1 MLKKFLMLLVVAT
14 SVVACRKEGCTDPA
28 ATNFNQDA
36 KKDDGSCIYPEDGAD
51 DSYTVPNTYSFT
63 DGDGNSTV
71 SYSGQTDRLNQLS
84 EMVTLMKS
92 GNSTTVSAQ
101 ALKDMFANTGDNGG
115 GNFSFSSSKQLK
127 NKCFIADV
135 AMFEEWM
142 DSLAVSSQS
151 NANTAS
157 NGQAGTITTASGSV
171 YLVNQNGV
179 EYVQL
184 IEKGLMGAVFMNQA
198 LNVYFGSGKM
208 DVDNTT
214 AEDPGNGKYYTAM
227 EHHFDEAFGYF
238 GVDPDFPSTVPN
250 RFWGKYCNSQDAILN
265 CNADM
270 MNNFLKG
277 RAAISNDV
285 LSDRD
290 EAILAI
296 RKEWEEISAYQA
308 IAYLQGAIDN
318 FGTDEAMFL
327 HELSEAYAF
336 ALNLR
341 YSPLET
347 RRMSATEHEALMNQF
362 NENFWNM
369 SVADLNGIISTIQ
382 AKY

>member
-1 MLKKFLMLLVVAT
+1 MFKKVILVFAVAAT
-14 SVVACRKEGCTDPA
+14 FMACKKEGCTDPA
-28 ATNFNQDA
+28 ATNFNEEA
-36 KKDDGSCIYPEDGAD
+36 KKDDGSCIYPEDED
-51 DSYTVPNTYSFT
+51 NSYTVPSTYSFE
-63 DGDGNSTV
+63 DGNGNSTV

-101 ALKDMFANTGDNGG
+101 VLKDMFANTGDNGG
-115 GNFSFSSSKQLK
+115 GNFSFSSTKQLE
-127 NKCFIADV
+127 NKCFAPDV
-135 AMFEEWM
+135 AMFKEWM

-157 NGQAGTITTASGSV
+157 NGQAGTITAGSGSV

-198 LNVYFGSGKM
+198 LNVYFGDGKM

-238 GVDPDFPSTVPN
+238 GVDPDFPSTIPN
-250 RFWGKYCNSQDAILN
+250 RFWGKYCNSQDATLN

-270 MNNFLKG
+270 MDNFLKG

-285 LSDRD
+285 LADRD
-290 EAILAI
+290 AAILEI
-296 RKEWEEISAYQA
+296 RKEWEEISAHQA
-308 IAYLQGAIDN
+308 ISYLEGAISN
-318 FGTDEAMFL
+318 FGVDDAKFL

-341 YSPLET
+341 YAPLET
-347 RRMSATEHEALMNQF
+347 RRMSTTEHQALMAQF
-362 NENFWNM
+362 NENFWDM

>member
-1 MLKKFLMLLVVAT
+1 MLKKLLLVF
-14 SVVACRKEGCTDPA
+14 VVAAALAACKKEGCTDPA

-36 KKDDGSCIYPEDGAD
+36 KKDDGSCIYPENEE
-51 DSYTVPNTYSFT
+51 DSYTIPNTYAFT
-63 DGDGNSTV
+63 DENGNSTV
-71 SYSGQTDRLNQLS
+71 SYTGQTDRLNQLS

-92 GNSTTVSAQ
+92 GNSTVVSAQ
-101 ALKDMFANTGDNGG
+101 DLKDMFANTGDNGG
-115 GNFSFSSSKQLK
+115 GNFTFSSTKQLE
-127 NKCFIADV
+127 NKCFAPDV
-135 AMFEEWM
+135 ALFKEWM
-142 DSLAVSSQS
+142 DSLALSSTS
-151 NANTAS
+151 NGNTAS
-157 NGQAGTITTASGSV
+157 NGQAGTITTGSGSV

-198 LNVYFGSGKM
+198 LNVYFGDGKM

-214 AEDPGNGKYYTAM
+214 AEDPGNGQYYTAM

-238 GVDPDFPSTVPN
+238 GVDPDFPTTIPN
-250 RFWGKYCNSQDAILN
+250 RFWGKYCNSQDVFLN

-277 RAAISNDV
+277 RAAISNNV
-285 LSDRD
+285 LADRD
-290 EAILAI
+290 EAILAL
-296 RKEWEEISAYQA
+296 RTEWEEISAYQA
-308 IAYLQGAIDN
+308 IDYLEGAISS
-318 FGTDEAMFL
+318 FGVDDAVFL

-336 ALNLR
+336 AWNLR
-341 YSPLET
+341 YAPLET
-347 RRMSATEHEALMNQF
+347 RRMSSTEHQSLMDQF
-362 NENFWNM
+362 NENFWDM